1 MKNLIHAT
9 SKENLISIQKEGF
22 KIFQS
27 EYPPR
32 FGHGVYFMT
41 SEDYGYGNENSS
53 RIYCSIPEDKY
64 ILHLTHDEIRLMYPE
79 LDLEYQEGGAPIL
92 KEYVLNNGYKA
103 VEVSYIDETSEVVVY
118 DTNIIKY
125 EKFDIRTL

>member
-9 SKENLISIQKEGF
+9 SKENLISIQREGF
-22 KIFQS
+22 KIFES

-32 FGHGVYFMT
+32 FGHGIYFMT
-41 SEDYGYGNENSS
+41 SEDYGYAYENRS
-53 RIYCSIPEDKY
+53 RIYCNIDNKY

-79 LDLEYQEGGAPIL
+79 LDIEYQEGGAPIL
-92 KEYVLNNGYKA
+92 KEYVLTKGYKA
-103 VEVSYIDETSEVVVY
+103 VEISYIDGTSEVVVY